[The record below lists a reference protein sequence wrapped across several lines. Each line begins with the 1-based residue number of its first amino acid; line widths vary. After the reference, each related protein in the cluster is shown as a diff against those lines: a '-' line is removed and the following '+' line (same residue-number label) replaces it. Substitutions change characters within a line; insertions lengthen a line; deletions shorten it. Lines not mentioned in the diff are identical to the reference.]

1 MTQSSDS
8 EPAAPPPPAPTICRT
23 TSDLYTAGAKR
34 AIGRLCREFLDA
46 TMLTPTELLH
56 TPEKQHQYLN
66 RGTDYQAAVQKA
78 AVAQA
83 QTAHQNVAQR
93 VRELYNIVDTVVRET
108 AERLKAKPASP
119 IDPPGFAA
127 FVAAARK
134 AELTEARDFFVNAAL
149 AAHLA
154 DAKTWSEKIERL
166 RKLGDAAA
174 DATIVLPLV
183 DQILAEIVESKTAM
197 RELFG
202 PSETLMKFVDML
214 VDMLVAPQPGRM
226 ELPEA
231 GQQLR
236 EFLGTHAVPETRA
249 SLLRQLRRSL
259 ENKAPLAS
267 GPPPADLNAH
277 LKLLDILIRAG
288 DAVGGENTVDLFTE
302 RLPRVLTVDT
312 LNSAFRQLPRIDD
325 RLIKALEIHRRLQTA
340 PGRLQIR
347 QYVDFLFENERL
359 LLTLAKEPGAVGQ
372 KLQRLT
378 KLHDAL
384 VTSGLSGAALT
395 KFAEPVAALQSDLI
409 RDTRLFA
416 KIESEAATPAARA
429 LLLLDLCAEGA
440 FIQGANLRAAH
451 AQIRKHMQDESF
463 AASLLAG
470 ADDKQTQTKRLADL
484 HEKLRRSGLASSP
497 VAGTA

>member
-1 MTQSSDS
+1 MTQSPDS
-8 EPAAPPPPAPTICRT
+8 ESTAPPPTPTICRAPN
-23 TSDLYTAGAKR
+23 DLYAPNAKR
-34 AIGRLCREFLDA
+34 VIGRLCREFLDSV
-46 TMLTPTELLH
+46 MLTPTELLH
-56 TPEKQHQYLN
+56 IPEKQHQYLN

-78 AVAQA
+78 AVVQA

-93 VRELYNIVDTVVRET
+93 VRELYNVVDTAVREGG
-108 AERLKAKPASP
+108 ERLKTKPPAP

-127 FVAAARK
+127 FVLAARK

-166 RKLGDAAA
+166 RTLADTATDARV
-174 DATIVLPLV
+174 VLPLV
-183 DQILAEIVESKTAM
+183 DEVLSEIVESKAAL

-202 PSETLMKFVDML
+202 PSETLIKFLEML
-214 VDMLVAPQPGRM
+214 VDMLVTPKPGTL
-226 ELPEA
+226 ELPEP
-231 GQQLR
+231 GQRLR
-236 EFLGTHAVPETRA
+236 DFLSRHPVPETRA
-249 SLLRQLRRSL
+249 ALLRQLRRSL

-267 GPPPADLNAH
+267 GMPPADLNAH
-277 LKLLDILIRAG
+277 LQLLDVLIRAG
-288 DAVGGENTVDLFTE
+288 DAVGGENTVDMLFE
-302 RLPRVLTVDT
+302 RLPRVLTVET
-312 LNSAFRQLPRIDD
+312 LNAALRPLPRIDD
-325 RLIKALEIHRRLQTA
+325 RLIKALEIHRRLATA

-347 QYVDFLFENERL
+347 QYVDYLYENERL
-359 LLTLAKEPGAVGQ
+359 LLTLAKEPGALSQ

-395 KFAEPVAALQSDLI
+395 KFAEPVAALQADLI
-409 RDTRLFA
+409 RDTKLFTR
-416 KIESEAATPAARA
+416 IESEAATPAARA

-451 AQIRKHMQDESF
+451 AQIRKYMQDESF

-470 ADDKQTQTKRLADL
+470 ADDKQTQTKRLAEL
-484 HEKLRRSGLASSP
+484 HDKLRRSGLASAP
-497 VAGTA
+497 AAGTA

>member
-1 MTQSSDS
+1 MTQSPDS
-8 EPAAPPPPAPTICRT
+8 EATAPPTAPTICRT
-23 TSDLYTAGAKR
+23 PNDLYASNAKKI
-34 AIGRLCREFLDA
+34 IGRLCRDFLDKE
-46 TMLTPTELLH
+46 MLTPTELLH
-56 TPEKQHQYLN
+56 VTEKQHQYLN

-83 QTAHQNVAQR
+83 QAAGQNVAQR
-93 VRELYNIVDTVVRET
+93 VRELYNVVDTAVREGG
-108 AERLKAKPASP
+108 ERLKTNPASP

-127 FVAAARK
+127 FVLATRK

-149 AAHLA
+149 AAYLV
-154 DAKTWSEKIERL
+154 DAKTWAEKIDRL
-166 RKLGDAAA
+166 RKLADAAS
-174 DATIVLPLV
+174 DASVVLPLV
-183 DQILAEIVESKTAM
+183 DEVLSEIVEGKTAL

-202 PSETLMKFVDML
+202 PSETLIKFLEML
-214 VDMLVAPQPGRM
+214 VEMLTAPKATGL

-236 EFLGTHAVPETRA
+236 DFLSRHPVPETRA
-249 SLLRQLRRSL
+249 ALLRQLRRSL

-267 GPPPADLNAH
+267 GMPPADLNAH
-277 LKLLDILIRAG
+277 LRLLDVLTRAG
-288 DAVGGENTVDLFTE
+288 DAVGGENTVDMLFE
-302 RLPRVLTVDT
+302 RLPRVLTVET
-312 LNSAFRQLPRIDD
+312 LNAALRPLPRIDD
-325 RLIKALEIHRRLQTA
+325 RLIKALEIHRRLATA

-347 QYVDFLFENERL
+347 QYVDYLYENERL
-359 LLTLAKEPGAVGQ
+359 LLTLAKEPGAIGQ

-395 KFAEPVAALQSDLI
+395 KFAEPVAALQADLI
-409 RDTRLFA
+409 RDTKLFA

-451 AQIRKHMQDESF
+451 AQIRRHMQDESF

-484 HEKLRRSGLASSP
+484 HDKLRRSGLASAP
-497 VAGTA
+497 AAGNA